1 MPPQLGIEPGNHL
14 FYLCWNFFIMLV
26 KCSSSVNNHSWSK
39 FMSVIAMPCPYDSIL
54 QCSTPPQTPAYMLSA
69 SSSMLS
75 PKFWWGGIR
84 GNKDDQI

>member
-1 MPPQLGIEPGNHL
+1 
-14 FYLCWNFFIMLV
+14 
-26 KCSSSVNNHSWSK
+26 
-39 FMSVIAMPCPYDSIL
+39 MSVIAMPCPYDSIL

-75 PKFWWGGIR
+75 PKSWGGGIR